1 MKTKDFTTITL
12 KDFLDRGDHAGFS
25 KVQIIQMAAEQ
36 LKRGEDYMHIV
47 RGECF
52 RIQQGSIGA
61 ILNPPEVVPEP
72 VVEPPKPAE
81 APRPP
86 ITPSTGAKRV
96 TAKGTKA
103 PKRRNKNGSN
113 YR

>member
-12 KDFLDRGDHAGFS
+12 KDFLDRGDHPGFS

-52 RIQQGSIGA
+52 RIQQGSI
-61 ILNPPEVVPEP
+61 VPEP
-72 VVEPPKPAE
+72 IVEPSKPVE

-103 PKRRNKNGSN
+103 PKTKK
-113 YR
+113 